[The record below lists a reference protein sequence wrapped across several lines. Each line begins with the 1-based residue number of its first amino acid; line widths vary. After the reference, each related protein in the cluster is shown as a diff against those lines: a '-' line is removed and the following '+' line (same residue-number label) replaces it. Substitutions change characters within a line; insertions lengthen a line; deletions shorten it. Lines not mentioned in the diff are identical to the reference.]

1 MMSVTKPNR
10 INNFVHTCSFKS
22 MAQPCNWDICI
33 QCKFY
38 IAFDQYGL
46 RTTTHS
52 GQDMV
57 KYKNISNLD
66 DESWF
71 VTSSNQMKSC
81 HVWKCV
87 EFI

>member
-1 MMSVTKPNR
+1 
-10 INNFVHTCSFKS
+10 
-22 MAQPCNWDICI
+22 
-33 QCKFY
+33 
-38 IAFDQYGL
+38 
-46 RTTTHS
+46 
-52 GQDMV
+52 MV

-87 EFI
+87 EFISYYGAWVDHGSIGWAYYQA